1 MPQAE
6 NRAKRMR
13 APQTLQGPRK
23 MGKASLQYVIR
34 KFQKFK

>member
-13 APQTLQGPRK
+13 AHRLFRDHEK
-23 MGKASLQYVIR
+23 WESLFTICH
-34 KFQKFK
+34 